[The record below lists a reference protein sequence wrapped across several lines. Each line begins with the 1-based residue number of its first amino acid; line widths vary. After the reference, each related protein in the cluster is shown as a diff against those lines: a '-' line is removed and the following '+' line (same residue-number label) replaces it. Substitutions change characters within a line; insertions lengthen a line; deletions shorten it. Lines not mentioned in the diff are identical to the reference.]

1 MEKTKTNAPFDAE
14 KELDAVVGR
23 YEPHA
28 GEKFFVR
35 YGRWIGR
42 ALIAAVF
49 AVAAMTLV
57 MHTLDKHAREAH
69 EKADKAAAKRPVVV
83 DLLPPR

>member
-1 MEKTKTNAPFDAE
+1 MEKPRPGQLDIE

-28 GEKFFVR
+28 GQRFFVR

-42 ALIAAVF
+42 AVLVACLAVAMALAIAAILDTSMSD
-49 AVAAMTLV
+49 AQRDAA
-57 MHTLDKHAREAH
+57 R
-69 EKADKAAAKRPVVV
+69 KRPVTV
-83 DLLPPR
+83 DLLPPAK

>member
-1 MEKTKTNAPFDAE
+1 MEKTKPSPPLDIE

-28 GEKFFVR
+28 GEKFFTR
-35 YGRWIGR
+35 YGRALGR
-42 ALIAAVF
+42 AVIAAVL
-49 AVAAMTLV
+49 AVAAMTLI

-69 EKADKAAAKRPVVV
+69 EKADRAAARRPIVV
-83 DLLPPR
+83 DILPAR